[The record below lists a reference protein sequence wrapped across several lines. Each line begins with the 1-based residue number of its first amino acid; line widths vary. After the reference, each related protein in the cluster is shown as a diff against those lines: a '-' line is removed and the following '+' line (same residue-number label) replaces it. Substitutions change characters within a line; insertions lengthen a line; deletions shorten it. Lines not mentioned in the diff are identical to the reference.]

1 MEYKLTKRI
10 GKRTEEIN
18 FRMPNDWSE
27 LSFKQL
33 RSVYEL
39 ILNQDENDLNLISI
53 LSGLDSDLLRYC
65 EADEMYIK
73 LKLDLADFS
82 DNLPNLENLPLPET
96 VKIDSKLYV
105 VVNDIGHLP
114 IEILE
119 YCRIKLLQYNQ
130 IPEEERSVLDL
141 LDLMLKIYAHYAYY
155 IVNKK
160 YASTDVNLDKDFQS
174 IIANCLW
181 SDVVGFAS
189 FFLRKS
195 QELMNG
201 TKATLSLLNIRKT
214 KSKRGLF
221 GLVNVGALRW
231 LLRNFLDIMLLWKKN
246 Y

>member
-65 EADEMYIK
+65 EADAMYIK

-96 VKIDSKLYV
+96 VRIDSKLYV

-130 IPEEERSVLDL
+130 IEEKSVLDL

-155 IVNKK
+155 IVNRK

-189 FFLRKS
+189 FFLKKS
-195 QELMNG
+195 SELMNG
-201 TKATLSLLNIRKT
+201 TSLTLKHLNIRKT
-214 KSKRGLF
+214 KLKRGLF
-221 GLVNVGALRW
+221 GLVNVGALRL
-231 LLRNFLDIMLLWKKN
+231 LLRNFLSIMLLRKGN
-246 Y
+246 S

>member
-65 EADEMYIK
+65 EADAMYIK

-96 VKIDSKLYV
+96 VKIDNKLYV
-105 VVNDIGHLP
+105 VINDIGHLP

-130 IPEEERSVLDL
+130 IEEKSVLDL

-201 TKATLSLLNIRKT
+201 TSLTLKHLNIRKT
-214 KSKRGLF
+214 KSKQGLF
-221 GLVNVGALRW
+221 GLVNVGDLRL
-231 LLRNFLDIMLLWKKN
+231 LLRNFLSIMLLKKGN
-246 Y
+246 S

>member
-65 EADEMYIK
+65 EADAMYIK

-96 VKIDSKLYV
+96 VRIDNKLYV
-105 VVNDIGHLP
+105 VINDIGHLP

-130 IPEEERSVLDL
+130 IEEKSVLDL

-160 YASTDVNLDKDFQS
+160 YASTDVNLDKNFQS

-189 FFLRKS
+189 FFLKKS
-195 QELMNG
+195 SELMNG
-201 TKATLSLLNIRKT
+201 TSLTLKHLNIQKT
-214 KSKRGLF
+214 KLRRGLF
-221 GLVNVGALRW
+221 GLANVGALRL
-231 LLRNFLDIMLLWKKN
+231 LLRNFLSIMLLRKGN
-246 Y
+246 S